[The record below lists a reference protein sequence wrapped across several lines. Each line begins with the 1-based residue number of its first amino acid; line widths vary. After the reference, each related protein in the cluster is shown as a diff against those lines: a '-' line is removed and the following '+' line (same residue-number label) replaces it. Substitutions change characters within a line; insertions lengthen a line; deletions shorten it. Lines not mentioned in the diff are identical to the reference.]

1 MLYPAW
7 DPLDT
12 SHSHGSI
19 YRHYL
24 CKNSDRQPTYKH
36 MFICD
41 SKTSQIKHTNEPI
54 LVVLTQ
60 SYYLLCTST
69 LCTHLHLCIKSWGMC
84 ILILNA
90 TCRTRLNCLTAT
102 LQLPIPHVVSW
113 PIYRLA
119 VSGDLVMTTG
129 LVYRPQL
136 MWSTSST
143 GPLGDSL
150 QTSPSP
156 LKKKIWNR
164 MINFFRN
171 QDLKSTDYESAMYSS
186 RGYTKIVHKSVINE
200 IL

>member
-1 MLYPAW
+1 MRLKDISNKAYKWTYTRSP
-7 DPLDT
+7 
-12 SHSHGSI
+12 
-19 YRHYL
+19 
-24 CKNSDRQPTYKH
+24 NSVLLPFCVLQPY
-36 MFICD
+36 
-41 SKTSQIKHTNEPI
+41 
-54 LVVLTQ
+54 VLTGICVSSLEECVF
-60 SYYLLCTST
+60 SYWMPRVAHVSTVWLPLC
-69 LCTHLHLCIKSWGMC
+69 
-84 ILILNA
+84 NY
-90 TCRTRLNCLTAT
+90 RV
-102 LQLPIPHVVSW
+102 PHVVSW

-186 RGYTKIVHKSVINE
+186 RGYTKRVHKSVINE